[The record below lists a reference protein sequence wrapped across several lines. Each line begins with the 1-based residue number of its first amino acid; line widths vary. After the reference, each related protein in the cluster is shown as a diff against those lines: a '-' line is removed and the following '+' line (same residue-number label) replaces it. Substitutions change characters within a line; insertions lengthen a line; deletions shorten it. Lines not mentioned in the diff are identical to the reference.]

1 MRTKAVYPS
10 RTAGNTERSDCASE
24 TSGDEAGCDYG
35 QGDLFG
41 PVQPAGAIN

>member
-1 MRTKAVYPS
+1 MR
-10 RTAGNTERSDCASE
+10 
-24 TSGDEAGCDYG
+24 EAGCDYG